1 MSLKQLF
8 EIYKTF
14 ENKEVIFSFQGQVSE
29 QLLVSVLD
37 VMEKNFSEMEG
48 ETKLKKKVIN
58 VLVECIQNLYHHKEI
73 IDNESTQVLLLVV
86 KKEDGFYIQT
96 GNYIDKHKGIELKDR
111 LLKVNSFSKDELKEY
126 YQKTLNEGFISEKGT
141 AGLGLIDIARKSGN
155 KLEYEIFEGKDNV
168 DFFSLNIKVD

>member
-48 ETKLKKKVIN
+48 ETKLKKKVPD
-58 VLVECIQNLYHHKEI
+58 V
-73 IDNESTQVLLLVV
+73 
-86 KKEDGFYIQT
+86 F
-96 GNYIDKHKGIELKDR
+96 
-111 LLKVNSFSKDELKEY
+111 
-126 YQKTLNEGFISEKGT
+126 
-141 AGLGLIDIARKSGN
+141 
-155 KLEYEIFEGKDNV
+155 
-168 DFFSLNIKVD
+168 